1 MKKLFTL
8 ACVAMLAVSASAQI
22 TWNAKLGLGFA
33 SCPGLDEGNTSLHF
47 VGKAGVGIE
56 YPLSDNLSLM
66 PSLEFAA
73 KGTKWDYSG
82 YGETVKQTVDIYY
95 LQVPVMA
102 AYRLNL
108 NDDWNLTVKAGPYFA
123 YWLFG
128 SGSIDYTY
136 TYNGNTINRK
146 KDVDFDDTINRF
158 DCGIDVGVDFEHHR
172 FVFGLEYERGFT
184 NMVKNAENAEY
195 TPTIYN
201 QAFYATVGYKF

>member
-73 KGTKWDYSG
+73 KGTKFDNSEYA
-82 YGETVKQTVDIYY
+82 EIIKETVDIYY

-123 YWLFG
+123 YGLFG
-128 SGSIDYTY
+128 SIDVTY
-136 TYNGNTINRK
+136 TYNGQTKNENV
-146 KDVDFDDTINRF
+146 DMDFDDTINRF